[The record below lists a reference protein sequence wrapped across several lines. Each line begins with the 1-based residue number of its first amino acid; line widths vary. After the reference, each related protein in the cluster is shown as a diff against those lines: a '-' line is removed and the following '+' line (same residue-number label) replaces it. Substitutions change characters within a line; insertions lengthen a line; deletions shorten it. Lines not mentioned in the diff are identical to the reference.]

1 REGRIMNLNPE
12 KEVSEPSA
20 LFRLPIKLPS
30 VGNNSAAYVYIAVM
44 LVVLLGTGVT
54 LWLVRRRT
62 R

>member
-1 REGRIMNLNPE
+1 E
-12 KEVSEPSA
+12 KEVSEPLA

-30 VGNNSAAYVYIAVM
+30 VGNSRAAYVYIAVM